1 MKSNLA
7 ILSSNKKSIDF
18 LNDLN
23 LNNIC
28 NLYAN
33 CSRNIIDAEK
43 FSKEYGFS
51 KYYGSYEDLINDKN
65 IDIVL
70 NFLPSGIKFEY
81 SYLCLKR
88 GIKVITDY
96 PIISSKEEL
105 SFYDEIIKQGFIKN
119 LFLIDNYNFKKLSNV
134 FSNSKRFLYYKSF
147 DGDLLENNSLSNLD
161 ILYELSPDLF
171 FLLNQFYKYKIKID
185 ILDIEKDK
193 ITKKI
198 NFLNCHILI
207 DGSLKI
213 HVFLDNG
220 NKANKFT
227 TFNSEVINKRT
238 AKIKNKDELINFIM
252 DKKPFDNLAEFQY
265 YPFKLFQ
272 EVLHE

>member
-18 LNDLN
+18 LNDLS
-23 LNNIC
+23 LIKIC

-119 LFLIDNYNFKKLSNV
+119 LFLIDNNNFKKISNV
-134 FSNSKRFLYYKSF
+134 FSNFKRFLYYKSF

-161 ILYELSPDLF
+161 ILYESSPDLF

-198 NFLNCHILI
+198 NFLNCHIII

-238 AKIKNKDELINFIM
+238 ANIQNKDELINFIM

>member
-23 LNNIC
+23 LIRIC

-43 FSKEYGFS
+43 FSKEYAFS

-105 SFYDEIIKQGFIKN
+105 FFYDEIIKQGFIKN
-119 LFLIDNYNFKKLSNV
+119 LFLIDNNNFKKISNV

-147 DGDLLENNSLSNLD
+147 GGDLLENNSLSNLD

-171 FLLNQFYKYKIKID
+171 FLLNQFYEYKIKID

-198 NFLNCHILI
+198 NFLNCHIII

-213 HVFLDNG
+213 HVFLNNG
-220 NKANKFT
+220 NKANKFS
-227 TFNSEVINKRT
+227 TFNSEVINKQT
-238 AKIKNKDELINFIM
+238 TNIKNKDELINFIT
-252 DKKPFDNLAEFQY
+252 DKKPFDNFAEFQY

>member
-18 LNDLN
+18 LNELN
-23 LNNIC
+23 LIKIC

-33 CSRNIIDAEK
+33 CSRNIFDAEK

-65 IDIVL
+65 IDIIL

-96 PIISSKEEL
+96 PIISSKDEL

-119 LFLIDNYNFKKLSNV
+119 LFLIDNCNFKKISNV
-134 FSNSKRFLYYKSF
+134 FSNSKRFIYFKSF
-147 DGDLLENNSLSNLD
+147 NDDLLEKNSLSNLD

-171 FLLNQFYKYKIKID
+171 FLLNQFNKNKIKVD

-207 DGSLKI
+207 DGNLKI
-213 HVFLDNG
+213 HVFLNNG
-220 NKANKFT
+220 NKSNKFT
-227 TFNSEVINKRT
+227 TFNSKVINEQIT
-238 AKIKNKDELINFIM
+238 NIKNKDELINFIM
-252 DKKPFDNLAEFQY
+252 DKKPFDNLSEFQY
-265 YPFKLFQ
+265 YPFKLFH
-272 EVLHE
+272 EVLNE

>member
-23 LNNIC
+23 LIKIC

-33 CSRNIIDAEK
+33 CSRNITDAEK
-43 FSKEYGFS
+43 FSKEYGFL
-51 KYYGSYEDLINDKN
+51 KYYGSYEHLINDKN

-96 PIISSKEEL
+96 PIISSREEL
-105 SFYDEIIKQGFIKN
+105 FFYDEIIKQGLIKN
-119 LFLIDNYNFKKLSNV
+119 LFLIDNYNFKKISNV
-134 FSNSKRFLYYKSF
+134 FSNFNRFLYFKSF
-147 DGDLLENNSLSNLD
+147 DGDLLENNSLSNFD

-171 FLLNQFYKYKIKID
+171 FLLNQFHKYKIQID

-198 NFLNCHILI
+198 NFLNCHIII

-213 HVFLDNG
+213 HVFLNNG
-220 NKANKFT
+220 NKANKFN
-227 TFNSEVINKRT
+227 TFNSEVIDKRT
-238 AKIKNKDELINFIM
+238 TNIKNKDELINFIM

>member
-18 LNDLN
+18 LDELN
-23 LNNIC
+23 LIKIC

-33 CSRNIIDAEK
+33 CSRNIFDAEK

-65 IDIVL
+65 IDIII

-105 SFYDEIIKQGFIKN
+105 SFYNEIIKEDYLKN
-119 LFLIDNYNFKKLSNV
+119 LFLIDNYNFKKISNV
-134 FSNSKRFLYYKSF
+134 FSNSKRFLYFKNF
-147 DGDLLENNSLSNLD
+147 NGDLFEKNSLSNFD

-171 FLLNQFYKYKIKID
+171 FLLNQFNKNQIKVD

-193 ITKKI
+193 ITKK
-198 NFLNCHILI
+198 NQFLKL
-207 DGSLKI
+207 
-213 HVFLDNG
+213 
-220 NKANKFT
+220 
-227 TFNSEVINKRT
+227 
-238 AKIKNKDELINFIM
+238 
-252 DKKPFDNLAEFQY
+252 P
-265 YPFKLFQ
+265 YPN
-272 EVLHE
+272 

>member
-18 LNDLN
+18 LNDLS
-23 LNNIC
+23 LIKIC

-81 SYLCLKR
+81 SYLCLKK

-119 LFLIDNYNFKKLSNV
+119 LFLIDNYNFKKISNV
-134 FSNSKRFLYYKSF
+134 FSNFKRFLYYKSF

-198 NFLNCHILI
+198 NFLNCHIII

-238 AKIKNKDELINFIM
+238 ANIKNKDELINFIM

>member
-1 MKSNLA
+1 MIII
-7 ILSSNKKSIDF
+7 ILKKI
-18 LNDLN
+18 
-23 LNNIC
+23 
-28 NLYAN
+28 
-33 CSRNIIDAEK
+33 
-43 FSKEYGFS
+43 
-51 KYYGSYEDLINDKN
+51 
-65 IDIVL
+65 
-70 NFLPSGIKFEY
+70 
-81 SYLCLKR
+81 
-88 GIKVITDY
+88 
-96 PIISSKEEL
+96 
-105 SFYDEIIKQGFIKN
+105 
-119 LFLIDNYNFKKLSNV
+119 SNV
-134 FSNSKRFLYYKSF
+134 FSNFKRFLYYKSF

-198 NFLNCHILI
+198 NFLNCHIII

-238 AKIKNKDELINFIM
+238 ANIKNKDELINFIM

>member
-70 NFLPSGIKFEY
+70 NFFPSGVF
-81 SYLCLKR
+81 
-88 GIKVITDY
+88 
-96 PIISSKEEL
+96 
-105 SFYDEIIKQGFIKN
+105 FIKPRFQ
-119 LFLIDNYNFKKLSNV
+119 LCTFLRS
-134 FSNSKRFLYYKSF
+134 
-147 DGDLLENNSLSNLD
+147 
-161 ILYELSPDLF
+161 
-171 FLLNQFYKYKIKID
+171 
-185 ILDIEKDK
+185 
-193 ITKKI
+193 
-198 NFLNCHILI
+198 
-207 DGSLKI
+207 
-213 HVFLDNG
+213 
-220 NKANKFT
+220 A
-227 TFNSEVINKRT
+227 
-238 AKIKNKDELINFIM
+238 
-252 DKKPFDNLAEFQY
+252 
-265 YPFKLFQ
+265 
-272 EVLHE
+272 

>member
-18 LNDLN
+18 LNDLS
-23 LNNIC
+23 LIKIC

-119 LFLIDNYNFKKLSNV
+119 LFLIDNYNFKKISNV
-134 FSNSKRFLYYKSF
+134 FSNFKRFLYYKSF

-171 FLLNQFYKYKIKID
+171 FLLNQFYEYKIKID

-198 NFLNCHILI
+198 NFLNCHIII

-238 AKIKNKDELINFIM
+238 ANIKNKDELINFIM

>member
-119 LFLIDNYNFKKLSNV
+119 LFLIDNYNFKKISNV
-134 FSNSKRFLYYKSF
+134 FSNFKRFLYYKSF

-185 ILDIEKDK
+185 ILDFEKDK

-198 NFLNCHILI
+198 NFLNCHIII

-238 AKIKNKDELINFIM
+238 ANIKNKDELINFIM

>member
-18 LNDLN
+18 LNDLS
-23 LNNIC
+23 LIKIC

-105 SFYDEIIKQGFIKN
+105 SFYEEIIKQGFIKN
-119 LFLIDNYNFKKLSNV
+119 LFLIDNYNFKKISNV
-134 FSNSKRFLYYKSF
+134 FSNFKRFLYYKSF

-171 FLLNQFYKYKIKID
+171 FLLNQFYEYKIKID
-185 ILDIEKDK
+185 ILDFEKDK

-198 NFLNCHILI
+198 NFLNCHIII
-207 DGSLKI
+207 DGRLKI

-238 AKIKNKDELINFIM
+238 ANIKNKDELINFIM

>member
-18 LNDLN
+18 LNDLS
-23 LNNIC
+23 LIKIC

-105 SFYDEIIKQGFIKN
+105 FFYDEIIKQGFIKN
-119 LFLIDNYNFKKLSNV
+119 LFLIDNYDFKKISNV
-134 FSNSKRFLYYKSF
+134 FSNFKRFLYYKSF
-147 DGDLLENNSLSNLD
+147 DVDLLENNSLSNLD

-171 FLLNQFYKYKIKID
+171 FLLNQFYEYKIKID

-198 NFLNCHILI
+198 NFLNCHIII

-213 HVFLDNG
+213 HVFLNNG

-238 AKIKNKDELINFIM
+238 TNIINKDELINFIM